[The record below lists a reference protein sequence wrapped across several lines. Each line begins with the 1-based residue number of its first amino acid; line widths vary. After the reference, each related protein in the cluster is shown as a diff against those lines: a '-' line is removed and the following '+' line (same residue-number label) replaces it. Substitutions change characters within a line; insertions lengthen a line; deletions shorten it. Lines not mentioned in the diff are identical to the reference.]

1 MIGFFL
7 SLIARYFS
15 YTDENESKTML
26 LEGLSESNL
35 ACYVNHSCNPN
46 LFSQLVV
53 IENGHGQLVPT
64 YGLFAIRDI
73 NPFEELCWD
82 YHYSLTESLPMD
94 CHCEA
99 TNCNILL
106 R

>member
-1 MIGFFL
+1 
-7 SLIARYFS
+7 
-15 YTDENESKTML
+15 ML